1 MAVSNELTVQQR
13 EVIFEDMDQVTQE
26 AATDGA
32 KKLQAG
38 FQVALLIQYDLGTIV
53 NRIFEA
59 EHLNETQQKQ
69 EVKKL
74 AAYWNQDKLGPTTL
88 YDLRNVASAF
98 DREFIKEQVE
108 ERLTN
113 GGYLTWSH
121 FKELQKVSSEKRQ
134 LSILKQV
141 RRHSWSANELALE
154 LQGKKESEVKRAGGR
169 KPTLPKTP
177 NAMLQK
183 LFTSIQQ
190 SDNYVQAVNEPLEG
204 IFLEMPAS
212 DVDDQF
218 VSNIDNTL
226 ARMDEAQAHIKETEK
241 KLKKVRTRVVN
252 VLKKAEKA
260 GAKEEASMALA
271 AKESPDAGE
280 GGGSVTGKKRAKKR
294 VLKKTPQQRAAADK
308 GPVLKKTPQQRAAAA
323 KKSTSVTSA
332 KKSSKSSKAP
342 AATKKKT
349 SKRGTPRRSSNA
361 APSEADAIL
370 AED

>member
-1 MAVSNELTVQQR
+1 MAVSNELTIQQR

-26 AATDGA
+26 AATEGA
-32 KKLQAG
+32 KKMQAG
-38 FQVALLIQYDLGTIV
+38 YQVALLIQYDLGTIV
-53 NRIFEA
+53 NRIFDA

-74 AAYWNQDKLGPTTL
+74 AAYWNQPNLGPTTL

-98 DREFIKEQVE
+98 ERTFVKEQVE

-154 LQGKKESEVKRAGGR
+154 LQGKKDADVKRTGGR

-190 SDNYVQAVNEPLEG
+190 SDNYVQAVGEPLEG

-218 VSNIDNTL
+218 VTNIDNTL
-226 ARMDEAQAHIKETEK
+226 ARMEEASQHIKETEK
-241 KLKKVRTRVVN
+241 KLKKVRTRAIS
-252 VLKKAEKA
+252 VLKKAGEDA
-260 GAKEEASMALA
+260 EASVVLA
-271 AKESPDAGE
+271 AKESPEAGE
-280 GGGSVTGKKRAKKR
+280 GDGSVKGKKPVRKR
-294 VLKKTPQQRAAADK
+294 VLKN
-308 GPVLKKTPQQRAAAA
+308 TPQQRAAAA
-323 KKSTSVTSA
+323 AKAEKSTLVTSA
-332 KKSSKSSKAP
+332 KKSSTDSKTSTKKS
-342 AATKKKT
+342 TKKT
-349 SKRGTPRRSSNA
+349 SNRGTPRRSADA
-361 APSEADAIL
+361 APTEADSIL
-370 AED
+370 TED